1 MQSLKGGCACGAL
14 RYEVRAGV
22 IDAGYCHCLLCQRTT
37 GAPVLAWA
45 SIPIEGFAYVA
56 GAPSVYRSSDW
67 GERRFCAT
75 CGAQI
80 DYRDREAPTSVSIN
94 IATLDEPGAIV
105 PARHIFTA
113 HRIPWFDVA
122 DDLPRHDAGA

>member
-1 MQSLKGGCACGAL
+1 MQVLAGGCACGGL
-14 RYEVRAGV
+14 RYEVRTPA
-22 IDAGYCHCLLCQRTT
+22 IDAGYCHCTLCQRTT

-56 GAPSVYRSSDW
+56 GTPAVYRSSDW

-80 DYRDREAPTSVSIN
+80 DYRDREQPASVSIN
-94 IATLDEPGAIV
+94 IATLDDPGALP

-113 HRIPWFDVA
+113 HRIPWFEIA
-122 DDLPRHDAGA
+122 DHLPRHEGGA